1 MTKGH
6 TEDRRRAHGTLEQE
20 IIAILTGSREPMTPA
35 QVRTALGDELAYTT
49 VMTVLGRLTEKG
61 LVTRARSGRAFAY
74 RAIPDGAEVT
84 AHQMRRLLDSG
95 DNRAAVLTRF
105 VRTLSPADEALL
117 AGLLENPRHEDSR

>member
-1 MTKGH
+1 
-6 TEDRRRAHGTLEQE
+6 
-20 IIAILTGSREPMTPA
+20 MTPA

-74 RAIPDGAEVT
+74 RAVPDGAEVT

-117 AGLLENPRHEDSR
+117 ADLLENPRHEDSR